1 MLIFVCNLNK
11 VKQKKKVTV
20 KFQYCQVCFLR
31 TKMELDK
38 ELQYKDVKGLI
49 SLNVS
54 YCLK

>member
-11 VKQKKKVTV
+11 VKQKKMTV
-20 KFQYCQVCFLR
+20 KFQYCQVCFLC

-38 ELQYKDVKGLI
+38 ELQYEDVKGLI

-54 YCLK
+54 YYLK